1 MTALSLNTRYV
12 RYFLAVV
19 DEGSFSRAADRLNI
33 SQPAVSRRIKILE
46 EELGFAL
53 LERLPRHIE
62 PTEQARALLPAF
74 RELVRH
80 AGETGKLAHQLAAQ
94 KATPPRIGV
103 AVYPSQAERSELLA
117 EFEAAFPNAT
127 YEIETGYTKA
137 LLHGLWEGKFDILSI
152 YSPLPDARFEY
163 VALRWYRI
171 KVALPEESPLA
182 SLETVPLAALRGLAI
197 VTFERRFQPRIY
209 EQVIVPLEAAG
220 ACPIFPG
227 DQGRFGV
234 LNHAAGRRSAMI
246 LSFDEYRADD
256 LARSGLVARP
266 LEGVK
271 PVVALIFLRIASE
284 DQSRSQRLWEFAR
297 RWAAKRGVPQSPQ

>member
-1 MTALSLNTRYV
+1 MTALNLNTRYV

-19 DEGSFSRAADRLNI
+19 DEGSFSRAAERLNV
-33 SQPAVSRRIKILE
+33 SQPAISRRIKILE

-62 PTEQARALLPAF
+62 PTGQAHALLPAF

-80 AGETGKLAHQLAAQ
+80 AGETGKLAHQLGAQ
-94 KATPPRIGV
+94 KARPPRIGV
-103 AVYPSQAERSELLA
+103 AVYPSQAERSELLT

-137 LLHGLWEGKFDILSI
+137 LQHGLWEGKFDILSI

-163 VALRWYRI
+163 IALRWYRI
-171 KVALPEESPLA
+171 KVAVPEESPLA
-182 SLETVPLAALRGLAI
+182 SLESVPLEALRGVAI
-197 VTFERRFQPRIY
+197 ATFNRSLQPRIF
-209 EQVIVPLEAAG
+209 EHVIAPLEAAG
-220 ACPIFPG
+220 ACPIFPD
-227 DQGRFGV
+227 DQGRCGI
-234 LNHAAGRRSAMI
+234 LNYAAGHRSAII
-246 LSFDEYRADD
+246 LSFDEYGGDE
-256 LARSGLVARP
+256 LAHSGLVARP

-271 PVVALIFLRIASE
+271 PVAALIFLRIARE

-297 RWAAKRGVPQSPQ
+297 RWVAKRGVPQSPQ